1 MSDKSG
7 FGDGWV
13 KVGYVSVGECWKR
26 VLNSGIQ
33 IVFGGDFAKLVFP
46 TYDNPLGSTLQG
58 MGGCANMRFRMPI

>member
-1 MSDKSG
+1 M
-7 FGDGWV
+7 
-13 KVGYVSVGECWKR
+13 
-26 VLNSGIQ
+26 LNSGMQ